1 MRRDLRYLANAHIR
15 DSVVRFARILLPL
28 LILSIAEAAR
38 AQYPGTASGS
48 VTASA
53 ATMSQDTSA
62 SSNMNSLQNPFLGS
76 VSSGTAT
83 PQVLRLSLREAIER
97 GLRYNL
103 GLLVDEQST
112 REFRGQRWEALS
124 HLLPQVTTETREAKE
139 MVNLKAIGFPSSIRN
154 VNPISGPFNV
164 FDTRAFLSSPIL
176 DFHALRNERA
186 ASEQVRAAQYTYQDA
201 RNLVVLVVGNAY
213 LLSIAAESRVHEA
226 EAEVNTA
233 QALYELAVDRLHAG
247 LSPEIDMLR
256 AQVELTFRKEQL
268 IAARNEDS
276 TAKLNLTRVIGLP
289 DGQGFALSTQM
300 PFEPLEGI
308 TREKALADAYGN
320 RPDYKAAMAAV
331 RAAQERRRAVE
342 AERWPSLSFDGNY
355 GDLGLTPSE
364 SHGTFL
370 AQVSVKIPV
379 FQGRR
384 VHGELIQAD
393 AQLKQKQAQ
402 LENLKGQISYDVR
415 TSLLNLET
423 AAQQVAATH
432 SNVGLAAK
440 TLTQARDRYKAGVTD
455 NIEVVQAQG
464 AVSSADQSYISSLY
478 QYNLAKVALAR
489 AVGIAEQAVL
499 RYLGGKQP

>member
-1 MRRDLRYLANAHIR
+1 M
-15 DSVVRFARILLPL
+15 
-28 LILSIAEAAR
+28 LILSIAAVAR
-38 AQYPGTASGS
+38 AQYSGTTPGSM
-48 VTASA
+48 
-53 ATMSQDTSA
+53 MSPAGGLPQNSSA
-62 SSNMNSLQNPFLGS
+62 SSNMNSQQNPYLGS
-76 VSSGTAT
+76 VPSGKAT
-83 PQVLRLSLREAIER
+83 PEILSLSLREAIDR

-103 GLLVDEQST
+103 ALLLNEQST
-112 REFRGQRWEALS
+112 RESRGQRWEALS
-124 HLLPQVTTETREAKE
+124 HLLPHLTTETREAKE
-139 MVNLKAIGFPSSIRN
+139 MVNLKAIGFPSTIHN

-164 FDTRAFLSSPIL
+164 FDTRAYLSSAIL

-213 LLSIAAESRVHEA
+213 LQSIAADSRVHEA
-226 EAEVNTA
+226 EAQVNTA
-233 QALYELAVDRLHAG
+233 QALYELAVDRLNAG

-256 AQVELTFRKEQL
+256 AKVELTFRKEQL
-268 IAARNEDS
+268 IAVRNEDS

-289 DGQGFALSTQM
+289 DDQKFTLSTEM
-300 PFEPLEGI
+300 PFEPLRGI
-308 TREKALADAYGN
+308 ALEKALSDAYAN
-320 RPDYKAAMAAV
+320 RPDYKAAVAAI
-331 RAAQERRRAVE
+331 RAAEERRRAIE

-355 GDLGLTPSE
+355 GDIGLAPSD

-384 VHGELIQAD
+384 VQGELIEAD
-393 AQLKQKQAQ
+393 AQLKQMQQQ

-423 AAQQVAATH
+423 AAQQVAATR
-432 SNVGLAAK
+432 SNVGLAQQ
-440 TLTQARDRYKAGVTD
+440 TLAQARDRFKSGVTD
-455 NIEVVQAQG
+455 NIEVIQAQE
-464 AVSSADQSYISSLY
+464 AVASADEAYITSLY

>member
-1 MRRDLRYLANAHIR
+1 MRGDSRHPANAHIR
-15 DSVVRFARILLPL
+15 DTVVGFARILLPL
-28 LILSIAEAAR
+28 LILSVAEVAR
-38 AQYPGTASGS
+38 AQYSGMASGS
-48 VTASA
+48 ITVPAGATAQNS
-53 ATMSQDTSA
+53 SA
-62 SSNMNSLQNPFLGS
+62 SSNINSQQNPFLGS
-76 VSSGTAT
+76 VPSGTAT
-83 PQVLRLSLREAIER
+83 PQVLRLSLRGAIER

-103 GLLVDEQST
+103 GLLLDEQST

-124 HLLPQVTTETREAKE
+124 HLLPQLTTETREAKE
-139 MVNLKAIGFPSSIRN
+139 MVNLKAIGFPPTIRN
-154 VNPISGPFNV
+154 VNPISGPFSV
-164 FDTRAFLSSPIL
+164 FDTRAYLSSAIL
-176 DFHALRNERA
+176 DFHALRNERV

-213 LLSIAAESRVHEA
+213 LLSIAAESHVHEA

-268 IAARNEDS
+268 IASRNEDS

-289 DGQGFALSTQM
+289 DSQEFTLSTKM
-300 PFEPLEGI
+300 PSEPLEGI
-308 TREKALADAYGN
+308 TLEKALADAFAN
-320 RPDYKAAMAAV
+320 RPDYKAAVAAV
-331 RAAQERRRAVE
+331 HAAQERRRAVV

-355 GDLGLTPSE
+355 GDLGLTPSN

-370 AQVSVKIPV
+370 AQISVRIPV

-393 AQLKQKQAQ
+393 AQVKQKQEQ
-402 LENLKGQISYDVR
+402 LENLKGQISYDIR

-423 AAQQVAATH
+423 AAQQVAATR

-440 TLTQARDRYKAGVTD
+440 TLTQARDRFKAGLTD
-455 NIEVVQAQG
+455 NIEVIQAQE
-464 AVSSADQSYISSLY
+464 AVASADEAYITSLY

-489 AVGIAEQAVL
+489 AVGIAEQVVL
-499 RYLGGKQP
+499 RYLGGRQP